1 LASSIWYSVTLNDGF
16 FVAAIIAQPRA
27 IHSDAFNVL
36 ETWSIPNVDYMIY
49 WTDGIRVVP
58 PTTSIE
64 CNLIFWF
71 YTYTI
76 KNSNNY
82 YNLESVGSIILTY
95 YSLFILW
102 LKSTSSTK
110 YSTLIFAS
118 LFELST
124 LRYFSIASNN
134 LRELFLF
141 SIGLRPPDYYSK
153 ISQYLINVVQ
163 SKSRAPKFLSLTYAI
178 IVAFSLVND
187 ATNADVLEW
196 PISTN
201 ATYLGTV

>member
-1 LASSIWYSVTLNDGF
+1 
-16 FVAAIIAQPRA
+16 
-27 IHSDAFNVL
+27 
-36 ETWSIPNVDYMIY
+36 MIY

-82 YNLESVGSIILTY
+82 YNLDSVGSIILTY

-110 YSTLIFAS
+110 YSTLIFES

-178 IVAFSLVND
+178 ILAFSLVND